1 MTAPRDLSSAQLVRL
16 VAGREVATRIRDK
29 GFIISSIVILLV
41 IVGAVVIQ
49 VVTGSGDEGSR
60 VGLVGGDAALVTA
73 LEAQGEALDVDVQV
87 VEFDD

>member
-1 MTAPRDLSSAQLVRL
+1 MSAPHDPSSSELVRL

-49 VVTGSGDEGSR
+49 VVTGSGDDESR
-60 VGLVGGDAALVTA
+60 GHRSHSRRDAHGVAR
-73 LEAQGEALDVDVQV
+73 
-87 VEFDD
+87 